1 MMMMMMMMMMTME
14 KKRGLLLMMVAA
26 LFILTKQTTTAYEL
40 RTGCVPI
47 PERVDPG
54 GQTVPAASIYVRE
67 DGKNVV
73 ENDDLLVLFV
83 HGTSGSNIYWRCI
96 QDAFVEMGY
105 HALALDL
112 RGQGFSQQTPP
123 SQVHYTY
130 DMFALDIRATL
141 EALGLERKRLA
152 WAGVSIGSSIGVK
165 YNVLFPGSIHLLSL
179 FSFSPIFASPQCAV
193 FDCVLDAVSTPTTM
207 LNEPC
212 QNNPL
217 LIQAQAK
224 IAQNKER
231 AAPMIPS
238 LIEYGWTEN
247 QTSEL
252 AAIKAPTGISFGSI
266 DSLLGDGGSSW
277 FTHKNV
283 ENSVINEHVEKGH
296 LNIISDWKNGV
307 RDMLRLFDMKD
318 IPDFI
323 RILDRGCDVCPLVK
337 PEVMIECSYNSTDYA
352 FPQLGES
359 APPFRY

>member
-1 MMMMMMMMMMTME
+1 M
-14 KKRGLLLMMVAA
+14 GID
-26 LFILTKQTTTAYEL
+26 FQQ
-40 RTGCVPI
+40 G
-47 PERVDPG
+47 
-54 GQTVPAASIYVRE
+54 
-67 DGKNVV
+67 
-73 ENDDLLVLFV
+73 
-83 HGTSGSNIYWRCI
+83 WR
-96 QDAFVEMGY
+96 F
-105 HALALDL
+105 HL
-112 RGQGFSQQTPP
+112 P
-123 SQVHYTY
+123 
-130 DMFALDIRATL
+130 
-141 EALGLERKRLA
+141 
-152 WAGVSIGSSIGVK
+152 
-165 YNVLFPGSIHLLSL
+165 LLSVLSIAFFL
-179 FSFSPIFASPQCAV
+179 FLYSSTFFFENLSANGLFWRMFFSE
-193 FDCVLDAVSTPTTM
+193 DCVLDAVSTPTTM